1 MIVLVVF
8 MKEEKKSSYPTS
20 VQKHCIGGKPL
31 LVNEQ

>member
-1 MIVLVVF
+1 MIVLVVV
-8 MKEEKKSSYPTS
+8 MKEKKLSYPTS